1 MSSRRSGL
9 AVQLIVAA
17 VAMMAL
23 VPASASWASQT
34 SSLESPDACS
44 IKDFGH
50 YIVRPERTTLGIIM
64 PITIS
69 AENISRK
76 TCTIGC
82 RDNPV
87 GVRILDSRKR
97 VVTDLGVLAADGCPP
112 DQSSPDGVVHW
123 PIKPGQTDN
132 QPRTWNQGICTNGT
146 CGPVAPGTYVIE
158 VRWTRTD
165 GSVTKT
171 ANMSIKRQPPCPK
184 SPGNA
189 QLAPWCAR
197 TATANPFIPTTT
209 KKKFNSKR

>member
-1 MSSRRSGL
+1 MSSRRRGL
-9 AVQLIVAA
+9 AVQLFVVA

-23 VPASASWASQT
+23 APAGANWASQA

-50 YIVRPERTTLGIIM
+50 YVVRPAITPLGIIM

-97 VVTDLGVLAADGCPP
+97 VVTDLGVLAEAGCPP
-112 DQSSPDGVVHW
+112 DPSSPDGVVHW
-123 PIKPGQTDN
+123 PIKPGQTDD
-132 QPRTWNQGICTNGT
+132 QSRTWNQGICTNST
-146 CGPVAPGTYVIE
+146 CTPVAPGNYVIE

-171 ANMSIKRQPPCPK
+171 AKISIKRQPPCPK
-184 SPGNA
+184 SPGDA
-189 QLAPWCAR
+189 QLAPWCTR
-197 TATANPFIPTTT
+197 TATTSPFIPTTT
-209 KKKFNSKR
+209 RKKFNSTG